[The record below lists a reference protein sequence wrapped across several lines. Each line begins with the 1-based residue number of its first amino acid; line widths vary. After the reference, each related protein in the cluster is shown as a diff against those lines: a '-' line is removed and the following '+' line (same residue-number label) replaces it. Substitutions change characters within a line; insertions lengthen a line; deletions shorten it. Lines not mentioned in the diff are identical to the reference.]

1 MATLSRVETTAPGT
15 VPSRSAPGPR
25 SRDRSSFELIE
36 SKLHPPWLRP
46 GIVARTALVD
56 RLLAASGG
64 TVVCVVAPPGY
75 GKTTLLAQW
84 AQRKGGRV
92 GWVTVDPHDND
103 PSVLL
108 TYLAAALDR
117 VGPIDPEIFQLLA
130 SPTSHVSPAVVPRL
144 AAAMSAMT
152 EPVALVL
159 DHVELLH
166 NRESLDVLA
175 QLAVQLSGG
184 SRLALAARTRPGLPL
199 SLLRAQGR
207 LMELGA
213 ADLAMDQGEARVLL
227 AGAEVRLA
235 EEHAA
240 DLHRQGWPAGLY
252 LAALALRAASTAT
265 DTPGAGV
272 AFAGDDRFIVDY
284 LNSELLSR
292 LPSRQVS
299 FLTRTAVLDRMCGPL
314 CDAVRDTTG
323 SATVLESLAG
333 SNLLLVPLD
342 RRRQWYRYHHL
353 FRDLLRAELERRE
366 PQLIPELHRRAAV
379 WCEANGLEETAIDHA
394 QAAGDADQVAWL
406 VLKVSQPVWV
416 SGRVDTI
423 LRWMEWFEREHL
435 MERYPAAAA
444 HGALIFALLGRA
456 TKAEQWAAAAERA
469 SPDGRLPDGR
479 LPDGSTVESN
489 LAYLRAFLCR
499 DGVAEMRRDA
509 RLAWD
514 GLGPLSPYRSA
525 MVHTEALSFLLDGD
539 PERADAVFARAF
551 EAAIEVPA
559 PPLAAVILAE
569 RGAIAAGRD
578 DWAEATA
585 LADRALEITRG
596 GRFDAYWTSAL
607 VYAWAA
613 RAAVHRGDLDAA
625 RQHLTR
631 AAGLRPLLT
640 HALPVVSVQALLE
653 LARAYLALGD
663 ADGAQAVLRQADDI
677 FQWRPDLGVLPAQA
691 DELRA
696 RLATTRRT
704 GLGASSL
711 TTAELRLL
719 PLLTTHLTFAAI
731 GERFYLSPNTIRTQA
746 RSIYQ
751 KLGVSSRSDAV
762 HQAQQFGLLA
772 R

>member
-1 MATLSRVETTAPGT
+1 
-15 VPSRSAPGPR
+15 
-25 SRDRSSFELIE
+25 
-36 SKLHPPWLRP
+36 
-46 GIVARTALVD
+46 
-56 RLLAASGG
+56 
-64 TVVCVVAPPGY
+64 
-75 GKTTLLAQW
+75 
-84 AQRKGGRV
+84 
-92 GWVTVDPHDND
+92 
-103 PSVLL
+103 
-108 TYLAAALDR
+108 
-117 VGPIDPEIFQLLA
+117 
-130 SPTSHVSPAVVPRL
+130 
-144 AAAMSAMT
+144 
-152 EPVALVL
+152 
-159 DHVELLH
+159 
-166 NRESLDVLA
+166 
-175 QLAVQLSGG
+175 
-184 SRLALAARTRPGLPL
+184 
-199 SLLRAQGR
+199 
-207 LMELGA
+207 
-213 ADLAMDQGEARVLL
+213 
-227 AGAEVRLA
+227 
-235 EEHAA
+235 
-240 DLHRQGWPAGLY
+240 
-252 LAALALRAASTAT
+252 
-265 DTPGAGV
+265 
-272 AFAGDDRFIVDY
+272 DDRFIVDY

-314 CDAVRDTTG
+314 CDAVLDTTG
-323 SATVLESLAG
+323 SDRALELLAE

-435 MERYPAAAA
+435 MERYPAVAV

-456 TKAEQWAAAAERA
+456 TRAEQWAAAAERA
-469 SPDGRLPDGR
+469 SSDGRLPDGR

-514 GLGPLSPYRSA
+514 GLGPLSPYRA
-525 MVHTEALSFLLDGD
+525 TMLHTEALSFLLDGD

-585 LADRALEITRG
+585 LADRALELIRG

-613 RAAVHRGDLDAA
+613 RAAVHRGDLNGA
-625 RQHLTR
+625 RDHLAR

-653 LARAYLALGD
+653 LARAYLTLGD
-663 ADGAQAVLRQADDI
+663 PDGAQAVLRQADDI
-677 FQWRPDLGVLPAQA
+677 FQQRPDLGVLPAQA

-696 RLATTRRT
+696 RLTTMKRT

-719 PLLTTHLTFAAI
+719 PLLPTHLTFAAI
-731 GERFYLSPNTIRTQA
+731 GERLYVSKHTVKTQA
-746 RSIYQ
+746 ISIYR

-762 HQAQQFGLLA
+762 QQAQQLGLLA